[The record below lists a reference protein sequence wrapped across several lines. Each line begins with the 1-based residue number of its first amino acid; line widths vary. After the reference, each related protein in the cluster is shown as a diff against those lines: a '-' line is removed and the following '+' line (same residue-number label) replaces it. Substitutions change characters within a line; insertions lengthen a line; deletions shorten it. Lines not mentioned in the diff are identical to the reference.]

1 MHICPLYANMHT
13 LFFFSH
19 TVWHIFRITNSS
31 KTFWTAG
38 YDRLIIIFLTGNMFS
53 PVLFKQAYL
62 FDQSLQSEIWTG

>member
-1 MHICPLYANMHT
+1 MQTCTHSI
-13 LFFFSH
+13 FFLLHSLAYFQK
-19 TVWHIFRITNSS
+19 NSS

-38 YDRLIIIFLTGNMFS
+38 YDCLIIIFLTGNMFS